1 MGGHPD
7 LAPGELESDG
17 TMTIRFKLTMVFIA
31 VILVANSVLS
41 FVSVEY
47 LGGVW
52 LNEVQT
58 RVRRNLN
65 SARAAY
71 NDRIDRLLY
80 FLRAVSVD
88 RTLAAAMENRDQAG
102 LRSLLRDVHRAG
114 GMDFVCVL
122 DPGGKV
128 TCRAWD
134 PGPKGDDLSRNP
146 VVAKVL
152 KARTLNK
159 PEPASGTI
167 ILSSESLAREG
178 SDLPK
183 RAHIKL
189 VDTLAARPTTEQS
202 RSDGMVVAAAV
213 PILDSRGRLLGIL
226 YGGDL
231 LNRRNEIVNSIKK
244 QVFPDEVYQGKDI
257 GTVTI
262 FQDDA
267 RIATNVTLEDGTPAI
282 GTRMSDEVHE
292 AVLHGGRT
300 WAAPAFVVSDWYITA
315 YEPILD
321 PDRQIIGVLYV
332 GLLQAPFLRTRNAIT
347 GGLLAIVLVATA
359 ASLVLLLL
367 VTKLVLRPIGRIT
380 AMSQK
385 VIEGDLSARVGVRPP
400 GEMGILCQAIDS
412 MADAIAQREEQLNL
426 AARQQ
431 IGQSEKLASIGRLAA
446 GVAHEINNPLTGV
459 LTFAHLLRLKENMT
473 EQDRQDLDLIIHET
487 TRAAEIVRGLLDFAR
502 ERPPVKELLD
512 INEVV
517 GQTLRLIRSQKPV
530 KQVVVVEDLA
540 ADLPR
545 VDADMNQL
553 QQVLVNLSLNACEAM
568 PDGGTLL
575 ITTLAE
581 HGKVL
586 VKLTDTGCGIK
597 KEHLDRIF
605 DPFFSTKP
613 VGKGTGLGLSVSYGI
628 IQQHGGSIEV
638 ESEEGRGSTFTIV
651 LPAAPRPSPC

>member
-1 MGGHPD
+1 M
-7 LAPGELESDG
+7 
-17 TMTIRFKLTMVFIA
+17 
-31 VILVANSVLS
+31 
-41 FVSVEY
+41 
-47 LGGVW
+47 
-52 LNEVQT
+52 
-58 RVRRNLN
+58 
-65 SARAAY
+65 
-71 NDRIDRLLY
+71 
-80 FLRAVSVD
+80 
-88 RTLAAAMENRDQAG
+88 
-102 LRSLLRDVHRAG
+102 
-114 GMDFVCVL
+114 
-122 DPGGKV
+122 
-128 TCRAWD
+128 
-134 PGPKGDDLSRNP
+134 
-146 VVAKVL
+146 
-152 KARTLNK
+152 
-159 PEPASGTI
+159 
-167 ILSSESLAREG
+167 
-178 SDLPK
+178 
-183 RAHIKL
+183 
-189 VDTLAARPTTEQS
+189 
-202 RSDGMVVAAAV
+202 
-213 PILDSRGRLLGIL
+213 GIL
-226 YGGDL
+226 YAGDL

-244 QVFPDEVYQGKDI
+244 QVFPDEIYQGKDI
-257 GTVTI
+257 GTVTV

-321 PDRQIIGVLYV
+321 PDQQTIGALYV
-332 GLLQAPFLRTRNAIT
+332 GLLQAPFLHTRNAIT

-412 MADAIAQREEQLNL
+412 MADAIAQREEQLKL

-540 ADLPR
+540 ADLPK